1 LKDIALGNLI
11 GHCRKGRSHP
21 GQGSSYIKKETFS
34 RWVYARS
41 SRFSDG
47 ILIGGFTNLEKK
59 QVFHQKLQLMEFM
72 G

>member
-1 LKDIALGNLI
+1 MKDIALGGLI
-11 GHCRKGRSHP
+11 ERSKEEVI
-21 GQGSSYIKKETFS
+21 QDKDSSYKKETFA
-34 RWVYARS
+34 RWGYAKS
-41 SRFSDG
+41 SRFSDE